1 MPARAN
7 WKGPL
12 KVAAISC
19 PVAFSTP
26 RPRRAISGEL
36 P

>member
-12 KVAAISC
+12 KVAAVSC
-19 PVAFSTP
+19 PVAFYTAASP
-26 RPRRAISGEL
+26 GHQR
-36 P
+36 